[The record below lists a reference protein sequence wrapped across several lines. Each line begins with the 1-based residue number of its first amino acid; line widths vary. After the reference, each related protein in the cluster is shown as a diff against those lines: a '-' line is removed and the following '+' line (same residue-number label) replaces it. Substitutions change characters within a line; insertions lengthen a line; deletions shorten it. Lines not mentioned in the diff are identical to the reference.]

1 MSKTVVAPGA
11 DASAHGG
18 GRGSGRRRLGKLGRL
33 VRPGRGPAGHGGS
46 TRRLGRKAL
55 PYLLLVPALIF
66 ELAIHLI
73 PMLIGAWMSL
83 LRLTQFFIRNWTEA
97 PFAGLANYRVAVD
110 LNGPVGA
117 DLLHSF
123 FITVAV
129 TSLSLTGCWLLGL
142 TAAVLLQKPFRGRAG
157 LRTLFLVPYALPLFT
172 AVITWRFMFQR
183 DTGIVNAVLADQLH
197 LLQGHPFWLLGGN
210 SFTALVIVEIWR
222 QWPFAFLILTAGL
235 QSIPADLY
243 EAADIDGA
251 GFMKRLRTI
260 TLPMLRPVNSVL
272 LLVLFLW
279 IFNDFNTA
287 YILFDRPPEEADV
300 ISIHIYNASFITWN
314 FGQGAAM
321 SVLLLGFL
329 LIVTVGYLVAGRRR
343 LRHA

>member
-1 MSKTVVAPGA
+1 M
-11 DASAHGG
+11 
-18 GRGSGRRRLGKLGRL
+18 
-33 VRPGRGPAGHGGS
+33 
-46 TRRLGRKAL
+46 
-55 PYLLLVPALIF
+55 
-66 ELAIHLI
+66 
-73 PMLIGAWMSL
+73 
-83 LRLTQFFIRNWTEA
+83 
-97 PFAGLANYRVAVD
+97 AVD

-123 FITVAV
+123 LITCAV
-129 TSLSLTGCWLLGL
+129 TAVSLGGAWLLGL
-142 TAAVLLQKPFRGRAG
+142 TAAVLLQRPFRGRGA

-197 LLQGHPFWLLGGN
+197 ILNGHPFWLLGGN
-210 SFTALVIVEIWR
+210 SFVALVVVEVWR
-222 QWPFAFLILTAGL
+222 QWPFAFLTLTAGL
-235 QSIPADLY
+235 QSIPTDLY

-251 GFMKRLRTI
+251 GFLRRLRTI

-279 IFNDFNTA
+279 TFNDFNTA
-287 YILFDRPPEEADV
+287 YILFDRPPEVADV

-314 FGQGAAM
+314 FGQGSAM

-329 LIVTVGYLVAGRRR
+329 LIVTTAYLLVNRRR
-343 LRHA
+343 MRYAP